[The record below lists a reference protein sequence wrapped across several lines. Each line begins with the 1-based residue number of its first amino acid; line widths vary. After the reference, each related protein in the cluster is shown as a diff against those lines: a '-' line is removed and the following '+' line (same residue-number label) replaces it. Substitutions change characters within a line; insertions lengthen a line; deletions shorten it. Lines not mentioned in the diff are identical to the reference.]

1 MLLTSVA
8 PMEILCRL
16 DCRFL
21 TGVLEVAHVAIHPA
35 YDRAVI
41 RYFKTPAAFRTWL
54 ARHHKREKV
63 LVVGFYKRGS
73 GKPSITWPESVD
85 EALCFGWID
94 GVRHRLDEDRY
105 TIRFTPRKPTSI
117 WSAVNLR
124 RVRALKKLGR
134 MAPAGLAVFEARDRK
149 KAELYSFEQRRSI
162 KLPPRLEKL
171 LRANPRAWAYY
182 RSQAPWYQ
190 RTTAFWV
197 VSAKQEATR
206 LRRLDVLI
214 TACARGRRVGIL
226 DRKPKDQRA

>member
-1 MLLTSVA
+1 MDMV
-8 PMEILCRL
+8 CRL

-21 TGVLEVAHVAIHPA
+21 TSVLEVAHVANHQSRV
-35 YDRAVI
+35 RAVI

-54 ARHHKREKV
+54 ARHHKTAKV
-63 LVVGFYKRGS
+63 LAVGFYKRGS

-105 TIRFTPRKPTSI
+105 TIRFTPRKSTSI

-134 MAPAGLAVFEARDRK
+134 MAPAGLAVFDARDRK
-149 KAELYSFEQRRSI
+149 KAGLYSFEQRRSI
-162 KLPPRLEKL
+162 KLPPRLAKQ

-197 VSAKQEATR
+197 VTAKQDATR
-206 LRRLDVLI
+206 LRRLETLI
-214 TACARGRRVGIL
+214 TACEGGRRVGIL
-226 DRKPKDQRA
+226 A

>member
-1 MLLTSVA
+1 MDI
-8 PMEILCRL
+8 PCRL

-21 TGVLEVAHVAIHPA
+21 TSVLEVAHEAIHQSR
-35 YDRAVI
+35 DRAVI
-41 RYFKTPAAFRTWL
+41 KYFRTPADFRAWL
-54 ARHHKREKV
+54 ARHHPRTKV

-105 TIRFTPRKPTSI
+105 TIRFTPRKPTST

-124 RVRALKKLGR
+124 RVRALKKQGR
-134 MAPAGLAVFEARDRK
+134 MAPAGLAVFEARDPK
-149 KAELYSFEQRRSI
+149 KAGLYSFEQRRSI
-162 KLPPRLEKL
+162 KLPPRLEKQ
-171 LRANPRAWAYY
+171 LRANSRAWAYY

-206 LRRLDVLI
+206 LRRLATLI
-214 TACARGRRVGIL
+214 TTCKRGRRVGIL
-226 DRKPKDQRA
+226 A